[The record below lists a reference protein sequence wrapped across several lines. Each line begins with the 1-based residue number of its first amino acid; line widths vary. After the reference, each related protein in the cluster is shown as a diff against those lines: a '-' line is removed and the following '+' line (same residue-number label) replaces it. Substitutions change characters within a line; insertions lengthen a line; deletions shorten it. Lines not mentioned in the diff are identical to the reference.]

1 MLKNYVIVA
10 LRNIQRQKLYA
21 FIKIFGLSIGIAAC
35 ILIYLFIVDELSFDN
50 FHKNGDRLFRV
61 VRIQYDKD
69 TKKET
74 GRQQFMPPP
83 TGPELEK
90 TYPEIEHQTRF
101 VNGSG
106 SIRFKENVFR
116 ETLSL
121 VDSSFFEM
129 FSFPLIKGDLQ
140 RALTESHNIVL
151 TRSSA
156 DRYFGK
162 EDPMGKML
170 TLTFGQMSKD
180 YRVTAIA
187 EDVPRN
193 SSIQFNVLI
202 PFDNLPLVINNPGIC
217 DNWDRWYCPFFV
229 QIQPRV
235 SSEQAERRL
244 DQFCRQY
251 FHSSI
256 QGHIEAGYDPF
267 TFGLQRVRDIHL
279 DSRIVGNRGLTP
291 SYLLAAIAFAI
302 LMIACVNFMNLSLGL
317 SSVRSMEVGMRKVL
331 GAQRKQLLL
340 QFLSEAMIVSSLAIL
355 LGIILA
361 ELLLPKFNSLSRKE
375 LSLGPL
381 FGSVHAL
388 SLLAIAVI
396 TGMCAGSYPAV
407 VLSTLRPVEVMKG
420 KLRIGGKTTLTKTL
434 VVFQFALTV
443 ILVISGIVLGRQ
455 VSFMVGQDL
464 GYSSDGL
471 VVVLTQEIEQRESE
485 RLYQLYRNEVI
496 SHSRI
501 KGLTASNR
509 AFGLF
514 LPGTSLELG
523 ERMVYFR
530 YTRVDPH
537 FLSTMKLS
545 LIRGRDFSTNITS
558 DDDAIIVNQTFMD
571 SLSPDYELGEKLGS
585 AYDGFP
591 ERFRIVGVIED
602 CHFESLRNAIDPLLL
617 YVGKGTAP
625 NRDRFSRIFVRI
637 ESASTSETLRFLE
650 KAWKKIRP
658 NKPFRHYFQDDAL
671 LNLYERESRW
681 SAMVRLASVFSI
693 LLACLGIFGLTA
705 MTLSRRVKEIGIRK
719 VLGARVE
726 QIIFIGIKE
735 FVYLICLANLI
746 AWPVAYFVMQKVLQN
761 YPYRVAMGFQYFLLA
776 GAASVLISG
785 LTILYL
791 SVKAALQ
798 NPIDSLR
805 YE

>member
-1 MLKNYVIVA
+1 MLKNYLIIA

-35 ILIYLFIVDELSFDN
+35 LLIYLFIVDELSFDN

-83 TGPELEK
+83 TGPELK
-90 TYPEIEHQTRF
+90 KIYPEIEHQTRF
-101 VNGSG
+101 VDGSG
-106 SIRFKENVFR
+106 SIRYKDKLFQ

-121 VDSSFFEM
+121 VDPSFFEM
-129 FSFPLIKGDLQ
+129 FSFSLTKGDSKT
-140 RALTESHNIVL
+140 ALTETHNIVL

-162 EDPMGKML
+162 EDPIGKML
-170 TLTFGQMSKD
+170 TLTFGQTSKD
-180 YRVTAIA
+180 YRVSGIV
-187 EDVPRN
+187 EDVPHN

-202 PFDNLPLVINNPGIC
+202 PFNNLPLVINNPGIL

-229 QIQPRV
+229 LIQPHV
-235 SSEQAERRL
+235 SAEQAERRL

-251 FHSSI
+251 FDSSI
-256 QGHIEAGYDPF
+256 QGLIETGHDPF

-291 SYLLAAIAFAI
+291 SYLLGVIALAI
-302 LMIACVNFMNLSLGL
+302 LMIACVNFMNLSIGL
-317 SSVRSMEVGMRKVL
+317 STVRSMEVGMRKVL
-331 GAQRKQLLL
+331 GAQRKQLIL
-340 QFLSEAMIVSSLAIL
+340 QFLSEAMVVSSLAIF
-355 LGIILA
+355 LGIIFA
-361 ELLLPKFNSLSRKE
+361 ELLLPKFNVLSGKE
-375 LSLGPL
+375 LSLSPL
-381 FGSVHAL
+381 LGSAHGL
-388 SLLAIAVI
+388 SLFAIAI
-396 TGMCAGSYPAV
+396 FTAMCAGSYPAV

-420 KLRIGGKTTLTKTL
+420 KLRIGGKTTLTKVL
-434 VVFQFALTV
+434 VVLQFALTV
-443 ILVISGIVLGRQ
+443 ILVLSGIVLGRQ
-455 VSFMVGQDL
+455 VSFMVNQDL

-471 VVVLTQEIEQRESE
+471 VVVLTQEIEQQESE

-514 LPGTSLELG
+514 LPSTSLEYD
-523 ERMVYFR
+523 EHKVYFR

-537 FLSTMKLS
+537 FLSTMKLK
-545 LIRGRDFSTNITS
+545 LIRGRDFSANITS

-571 SLSPDYELGEKLGS
+571 SLGPDYELGEKLGS
-585 AYDGFP
+585 ASDGFP
-591 ERFRIVGVIED
+591 DRFRVVGIVED
-602 CHFESLRNAIDPLLL
+602 CHFESLRYAIDPLLL
-617 YVGKGTAP
+617 YVGKGMAP
-625 NRDRFSRIFVRI
+625 NRDRFSRIFVRV

-671 LNLYERESRW
+671 RNLYVRESRW

-719 VLGARVE
+719 VLGASVE
-726 QIIFIGIKE
+726 QIIYLGIKE
-735 FVYLICLANLI
+735 FMFLICIANLI
-746 AWPVAYFVMQKVLQN
+746 AWPVVYFVMQRVLQN
-761 YPYRVAMGFQYFLLA
+761 YPYRIGIGFQYFLLA
-776 GAASVLISG
+776 GIFSLLISG

-798 NPIDSLR
+798 NPIESLR